1 MSSDSTDED
10 RKIASTSRPALSK
23 LEADHDDLVTRLR
36 DGFETSEDLLFWLQE
51 VSVATLGCFP
61 DEDLTDAFVESNSKA
76 CLIVGSDRH
85 NTLLDEPPGLDH
97 AKWFRLGFEE
107 TFLMP
112 AFRQSYRKLRKNA
125 NEYVRP
131 EDRPVTRATDP
142 VALRPALEELH
153 DRQRETIE
161 DVLTGFESDEE
172 LLDWV
177 RGLIGASY
185 GQIDRDII
193 TGLRLSDKVARD
205 NLRSDPNLQHSLDGD
220 HESDWF
226 RKSLVAVQLLPAF
239 NAGVRKLVDRA
250 GEETSEE
257 EEDENGDVG
266 DHISA

>member
-1 MSSDSTDED
+1 MSSDTDTE
-10 RKIASTSRPALSK
+10 REIASTSRPALSK
-23 LEADHDDLVTRLR
+23 LEADHDDLVSRLR
-36 DGFETSEDLLFWLQE
+36 DGFESSEDLLFWLQE

-76 CLIVGSDRH
+76 CLIVGPDRH
-85 NTLLDEPPGLDH
+85 NTLLDEPTDLGA
-97 AKWFRLGFEE
+97 AKRFRLGFEE
-107 TFLMP
+107 TFLLP

-153 DRQRETIE
+153 ERQRETIE
-161 DVLTGFESDEE
+161 DVLGGFEDEEE

-185 GQIDRDII
+185 GQIDRDVI
-193 TGLRLSDKVARD
+193 TGLRMSDRVSRD
-205 NLRSDPNLQHSLDGD
+205 NLLSDPSMEYSLDG
-220 HESDWF
+220 ERGSEWF

-250 GEETSEE
+250 GEDSAEE

-266 DHISA
+266 DHISV